1 MKLWFC
7 ILLPKKKLTL
17 EQRRLWETKL
27 NGSTYQEDLVLLNL
41 YKPNNTGA
49 KWMNWKMTELKGE
62 TDKFTL
68 TDSKSFLKNWKKHIN
83 GKSARISESLST
95 NRIKE
100 VFIEHSIQQTEHKIF
115 SSMQRTYEK

>member
-1 MKLWFC
+1 M
-7 ILLPKKKLTL
+7 ILYIIAKKKLTL

-49 KWMNWKMTELKGE
+49 KWMNWKMTELEGE
-62 TDKFTL
+62 IDKFTL